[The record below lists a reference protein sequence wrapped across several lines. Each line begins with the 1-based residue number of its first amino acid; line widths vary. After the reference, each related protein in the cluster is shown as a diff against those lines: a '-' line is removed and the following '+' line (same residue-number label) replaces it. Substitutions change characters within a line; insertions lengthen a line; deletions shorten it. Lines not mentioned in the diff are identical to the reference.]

1 MFGLPRIEQQPQGA
15 VVSTTEP
22 APESQV
28 AAPRCY
34 RHPKRETYVRCT
46 RCDRP
51 ICPDC
56 MQSAAVGQHCPD
68 CVRGG
73 SKTVRQ
79 ARTVFGGRVT
89 ATPVIT
95 YTLIAVNVLAYLAE
109 LASSGV
115 EPRFSYWGLGVAAGQ
130 WYRLLTGPFLHSLP
144 GQNIFGITHIIFN
157 MVALAMLGPVVEEVL
172 GRLRFLS
179 LYLLSALG
187 GSVLTYLIAPAEA
200 SVGASGAVFGV
211 AAAYF
216 IISRRLH
223 RNVAYA
229 TRLVVAYVIWLVISA
244 QITSWQGHLGGLLAG
259 GALALG
265 YAYAPD
271 KRRGLVQTAAT
282 VGMAALLVVLVLVK
296 TAQLKAGFPG

>member
-1 MFGLPRIEQQPQGA
+1 MPQGT

-22 APESQV
+22 VPEHQV
-28 AAPRCY
+28 TAPRCY

-56 MQSAAVGQHCPD
+56 MHSAAVGQHCTD

-79 ARTVFGGRVT
+79 PRAVFGGRVT
-89 ATPVIT
+89 GTPVVT
-95 YTLIAVNVLAYLAE
+95 YALIAVNVLVYLAE
-109 LASSGV
+109 LASSGI
-115 EPRFSYWGLGVAAGQ
+115 EPRFEYYGRAVASGQ

-144 GQNIFGITHIIFN
+144 GQNVFGITHIIFN
-157 MVALAMLGPVVEEVL
+157 MAALGMLGPVVEQAL
-172 GRLRFLS
+172 GRLRFLA

-187 GSVLTYLIAPAEA
+187 GSVLTYLIAPTQAA
-200 SVGASGAVFGV
+200 VGSSGAVFGV

-223 RNVAYA
+223 RNLAYA
-229 TRLVVAYVIWLVISA
+229 TRLMVVYLIWLVLSA
-244 QITSWQGHLGGLLAG
+244 QITSWEGHLGGLLAG
-259 GALALG
+259 AAVAAGF
-265 YAYAPD
+265 AYAPVR
-271 KRRGLVQTAAT
+271 RRGPIQAAAA
-282 VGMAALLVVLVLVK
+282 VGMAVLLIVLVVAK
-296 TAQLKAGFPG
+296 TAQLRSGSL

>member
-1 MFGLPRIEQQPQGA
+1 MFGLPWIEQQPQGA

-22 APESQV
+22 APEPQV

-56 MQSAAVGQHCPD
+56 MHSAAVGQHCTD
-68 CVRGG
+68 CVRGD

-89 ATPVIT
+89 ATPVVT
-95 YTLIAVNVLAYLAE
+95 YTLIAVTVLAYLAE

-115 EPRFSYWGLGVAAGQ
+115 EPQFSYWGLGVAAGQ
-130 WYRLLTGPFLHSLP
+130 WYRLLTGAFLHSLP

-157 MVALAMLGPVVEEVL
+157 MAALAMLGPAVEGVL
-172 GRLRFLS
+172 GRVRFLS

-187 GSVLTYLIAPAEA
+187 GSVLTYLIAPAQA
-200 SVGASGAVFGV
+200 AVGASGAVFGV

-223 RNVAYA
+223 RNVAYG
-229 TRLVVAYVIWLVISA
+229 TRLVVVYVIWLLISA
-244 QITSWQGHLGGLLAG
+244 QFTSWQGHLGGLLAG
-259 GALALG
+259 GALAAG
-265 YAYAPD
+265 FAYAPA
-271 KRRGLVQTAAT
+271 KRRGLLQAA
-282 VGMAALLVVLVLVK
+282 AAAGLAVLLIALVAVK
-296 TAQLKAGFPG
+296 TAQLRSGAPG